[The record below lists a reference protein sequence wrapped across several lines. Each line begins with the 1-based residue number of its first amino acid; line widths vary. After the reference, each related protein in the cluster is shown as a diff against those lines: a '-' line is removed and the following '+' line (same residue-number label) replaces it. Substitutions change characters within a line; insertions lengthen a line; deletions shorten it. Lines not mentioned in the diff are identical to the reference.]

1 MVSKLKA
8 LISLA
13 VSGGVVAYCH
23 TSVASLSDL
32 VPLCPILMVY
42 CLADIKHSLNNFD
55 MVLHH
60 LSTIMLNIS
69 CFSVHQNLHR
79 LSSTEQQDVFDI
91 TSSFFLVEMST
102 IWLALMH
109 LGFRNW
115 VVRLL
120 FLSTFIY
127 YRIGYLT
134 YLLWTR
140 YQTRFI
146 TVLCQDSC
154 LCRANWYLGSTTLIT
169 LNYYWLCV
177 IVLKIWKKTRPRI
190 KLQ

>member
-1 MVSKLKA
+1 MVSKLKPI
-8 LISLA
+8 ISLA
-13 VSGGVVAYCH
+13 ISVGVVAYYH
-23 TSVASLSDL
+23 TGVTSLSDL
-32 VPLCPILMVY
+32 VSLCPFLMVY
-42 CLADIKHSLNNFD
+42 CLADLKNSFD

-60 LSTIMLNIS
+60 LATIMLNIS
-69 CFSVHQNLHR
+69 CFFVHQNLH
-79 LSSTEQQDVFDI
+79 LLTSTEQQDVFDI

-109 LGFRNW
+109 LGFRNG

-146 TVLCQDSC
+146 TVLCHDSC
-154 LCRANWYLGSTTLIT
+154 LCQANWYLGSTTLIS

-190 KLQ
+190 KSQ